1 MPTLMTS
8 TIDKPKKAI
17 ILYDSMSVGG
27 SADRLID
34 AIGKNL
40 AEAGAYVEKARCKIN
55 ADYSFVEEFDL
66 VILGAPIYYL
76 LVASNLSG
84 ALIQSNLK
92 TAMKG
97 KKVALFVIC
106 GSPEPMAQFLY
117 LPQLKMHLDN
127 PVILAE
133 KVFSPDQTSDP
144 EAIAEFAKNILDA
157 YGKAR

>member
-1 MPTLMTS
+1 MTS
-8 TIDKPKKAI
+8 TIDTPKKAI

-34 AIGKNL
+34 AIGRNL
-40 AEAGAYVEKARCKIN
+40 VQAGAYVEKARCKPN

-76 LVASNLSG
+76 LVASKLSG
-84 ALIQSNLK
+84 SLSQSNLR
-92 TAMKG
+92 AVLKG

-133 KVFSPDQTSDP
+133 KVFAPAETSDQN
-144 EAIAEFAKNILDA
+144 AIAEFTKNILDA